1 MLKKKN
7 FDTYKKSADYILD
20 KIKTKVEIA
29 IILGT
34 GLENLLDEM
43 EDKIEINYRDMP
55 NFLISTTNNSEGKF
69 IFGKL
74 SGKKVI
80 CMTKRFHYY
89 EGYDFDELVMPVYVL
104 KLLGVEKL
112 ILTNA
117 AGAVNYNF
125 YPGDICLIR
134 DHINFSGVSPTR
146 GNNLAE
152 FGERFYPIDKLYDE
166 KLRKLAKKT
175 ALDLGIEVKEGVYF
189 FTVGPFFESPS
200 EIRAI
205 RTLGG
210 DLVGMSTITE
220 TLTAGHCGIKVLAF
234 SVATNYSSDRIEN
247 MDGSEVEDVAREVSP
262 KLKNLILEILG
273 EMDD

>member
-34 GLENLLDEM
+34 GLENLLYEM
-43 EDKIEINYRDMP
+43 EDKIEINYRDVP

-134 DHINFSGVSPTR
+134 DHINFAGVSPTR

-166 KLRKLAKKT
+166 KLRKLAKKS

-247 MDGSEVEDVAREVSP
+247 MDGSEVEDVAKEVSP

>member
-43 EDKIEINYRDMP
+43 EDKIEINYRDVP

-134 DHINFSGVSPTR
+134 DHINFAGVSPTR

-166 KLRKLAKKT
+166 KLRKLAKKS
-175 ALDLGIEVKEGVYF
+175 AIKLGFEVKEAVYF

-220 TLTAGHCGIKVLAF
+220 TLTAGHCGMKVLAF

-247 MDGSEVEDVAREVSP
+247 MDGSEVEDVAKAVSP
-262 KLKNLILEILG
+262 KLKNLILKIIEEI
-273 EMDD
+273 DD

>member
-29 IILGT
+29 IIIGT

-43 EDKIEINYRDMP
+43 EDKIEINYRDVP

-89 EGYDFDELVMPVYVL
+89 EGYDFDELAMPVYVL

-166 KLRKLAKKT
+166 KLRKLAKKS
-175 ALDLGIEVKEGVYF
+175 AIKLGFEVKEAVYF

-262 KLKNLILEILG
+262 KLKNLILKIIEEI
-273 EMDD
+273 DD

>member
-43 EDKIEINYRDMP
+43 EDKIEINYRDVP

-134 DHINFSGVSPTR
+134 DHINFAGVSPTR

-166 KLRKLAKKT
+166 KLRKLAKKS

-220 TLTAGHCGIKVLAF
+220 TLTAEHCGIKVLAF

-262 KLKNLILEILG
+262 KLKNLILKILG

>member
-262 KLKNLILEILG
+262 KLKNLILEIIG

>member
-29 IILGT
+29 VILGT

-43 EDKIEINYRDMP
+43 EDKIEINYRDVP
-55 NFLISTTNNSEGKF
+55 NFLISTTNNSEGKY

-89 EGYDFDELVMPVYVL
+89 EGYDFDELAMPVYVL
-104 KLLGVEKL
+104 KLIGVEKL

-166 KLRKLAKKT
+166 KLRKLAKKS

-205 RTLGG
+205 RILGG

-247 MDGSEVEDVAREVSP
+247 MDGSEVEDVAKEVSP
-262 KLKNLILEILG
+262 KLKNLILEIL
-273 EMDD
+273 EEIDD

>member
-43 EDKIEINYRDMP
+43 EDKIEINYRDVP

-89 EGYDFDELVMPVYVL
+89 EGYDFDELAMPVYVL

-166 KLRKLAKKT
+166 KLRKLAKKS
-175 ALDLGIEVKEGVYF
+175 AIKLGFEVKEAVYF

-262 KLKNLILEILG
+262 KLKNLILKIIEEI
-273 EMDD
+273 DD

>member
-1 MLKKKN
+1 MLKEKI
-7 FDTYKKSADYILD
+7 FDNYKQSADYILK
-20 KIKTKVEIA
+20 KIKIKPEIA

-34 GLENLLDEM
+34 GLEKLLDEI
-43 EDKIEINYRDMP
+43 EDKIEINYKDVP
-55 NFLISTTNNSEGKF
+55 NFLISTVSEDSGKF

-74 SGKKVI
+74 KGKFVI

-89 EGYDFDELVMPVYVL
+89 EGYDFNELATPVYVL
-104 KLLGVEKL
+104 KLLGVKEL

-125 YPGDICLIR
+125 HPGDICLIT
-134 DHINFSGVSPTR
+134 DHINFAGVSPTR
-146 GNNLAE
+146 GNNLSQ
-152 FGERFYPIDKLYDE
+152 FGNRFYPIDKLYD
-166 KLRKLAKKT
+166 KSLRNIAKKS
-175 ALDLGIEVKEGVYF
+175 AIKLGIELKEGVYF
-189 FTVGPFFESPS
+189 FTVGPFFETPS

-205 RTLGG
+205 RNLGG

-262 KLKNLILEILG
+262 KLKNLIIDIIEELK
-273 EMDD
+273 

>member
-43 EDKIEINYRDMP
+43 EDKIEINYRDVP

-69 IFGKL
+69 IFGKI

-89 EGYDFDELVMPVYVL
+89 EGYDFDELAMPVYVL

-166 KLRKLAKKT
+166 KLRKLAKKS

-205 RTLGG
+205 RILGG

-247 MDGSEVEDVAREVSP
+247 MDGSEVEDVAKEVSP
-262 KLKNLILEILG
+262 KLKNLILEIL
-273 EMDD
+273 EEIDD

>member
-20 KIKTKVEIA
+20 KINTKVEIA

-43 EDKIEINYRDMP
+43 EDKIEINYRDVP

-89 EGYDFDELVMPVYVL
+89 EGYDFDELAMPVYVL

-134 DHINFSGVSPTR
+134 DHINFAGVSPTR

-152 FGERFYPIDKLYDE
+152 FGERFYPIYKLYDE
-166 KLRKLAKKT
+166 KLRKLAKKA

-234 SVATNYSSDRIEN
+234 SVATNYSSGRIEN

>member
-34 GLENLLDEM
+34 GLENLLYEM
-43 EDKIEINYRDMP
+43 EDKIEINYRDVP
-55 NFLISTTNNSEGKF
+55 NFLISTTNNSGGKF

-166 KLRKLAKKT
+166 KLRKLAKKS

-262 KLKNLILEILG
+262 KLKNLILEIIG

>member
-43 EDKIEINYRDMP
+43 EDKIEINYRDVP

-69 IFGKL
+69 IFGKI

-89 EGYDFDELVMPVYVL
+89 EGYEFDELAMPVYVL

-134 DHINFSGVSPTR
+134 DHINFAGVSPTR

-166 KLRKLAKKT
+166 KLRKLAKKS

>member
-20 KIKTKVEIA
+20 KINTKVEIA

-43 EDKIEINYRDMP
+43 EDKIEINYRDVP

-134 DHINFSGVSPTR
+134 DHINFAGVSPTR

-205 RTLGG
+205 RILGG

-247 MDGSEVEDVAREVSP
+247 MDGSEVEDVAKEVSP
-262 KLKNLILEILG
+262 KLKNLILEIL
-273 EMDD
+273 EEIDD

>member
-29 IILGT
+29 IIFGT
-34 GLENLLDEM
+34 GLENLLYEM
-43 EDKIEINYRDMP
+43 EDKIEINYRDVP

-89 EGYDFDELVMPVYVL
+89 EGYDFDELAMPVYVL

-166 KLRKLAKKT
+166 KLRKLAKKS

-262 KLKNLILEILG
+262 KLKNLILEIIG

>member
-89 EGYDFDELVMPVYVL
+89 EGYDFDELAMPVYVL
-104 KLLGVEKL
+104 KILGVEKL

-166 KLRKLAKKT
+166 KLRSLAKKS

-205 RTLGG
+205 RILGG

-247 MDGSEVEDVAREVSP
+247 MDGSEVEDVAKEVSP
-262 KLKNLILEILG
+262 KLKNLILKILG

>member
-20 KIKTKVEIA
+20 KINTKVEIA

-43 EDKIEINYRDMP
+43 EDKIEINYRDVP

-89 EGYDFDELVMPVYVL
+89 EGYDFDELAMPVYVL

-134 DHINFSGVSPTR
+134 DHINFAGVSPTR

-166 KLRKLAKKT
+166 KLRKLAKKA

>member
-34 GLENLLDEM
+34 GLENLLYEM
-43 EDKIEINYRDMP
+43 EDKIEINYRDVP

-166 KLRKLAKKT
+166 KLRKLAKKS

-262 KLKNLILEILG
+262 KLKNLILEIIG

>member
-7 FDTYKKSADYILD
+7 FDIYKKSADYILD

-43 EDKIEINYRDMP
+43 EDKIEINYRDVP

-80 CMTKRFHYY
+80 CMNKRFHYY
-89 EGYDFDELVMPVYVL
+89 EGYAFDELVMPVYVL

-134 DHINFSGVSPTR
+134 DHINFAGVSPTR

-166 KLRKLAKKT
+166 KLRKLAKKS
-175 ALDLGIEVKEGVYF
+175 AIKLGFEVKEAVYF

-273 EMDD
+273 EIDD

>member
-1 MLKKKN
+1 MLKEKI
-7 FDTYKKSADYILD
+7 FDNYKQSADYILK
-20 KIKTKVEIA
+20 KIKIKPEIA

-34 GLENLLDEM
+34 GLEKLLDEI
-43 EDKIEINYRDMP
+43 EDKIEINYKDVP
-55 NFLISTTNNSEGKF
+55 NFLISTVSEDSGKF

-74 SGKKVI
+74 KGKFVI

-89 EGYDFDELVMPVYVL
+89 EGYDFNELATPVYVL
-104 KLLGVEKL
+104 KLLGVKEL

-125 YPGDICLIR
+125 HPGDICLIT
-134 DHINFSGVSPTR
+134 DHINFAGVSPTR
-146 GNNLAE
+146 GNNLSQ
-152 FGERFYPIDKLYDE
+152 FGNRFYPIDKLYD
-166 KLRKLAKKT
+166 KSLRNIAKKS
-175 ALDLGIEVKEGVYF
+175 AIKLGIELKEGVYF
-189 FTVGPFFESPS
+189 FTVGPFFETSS

-205 RTLGG
+205 RNLGG

-262 KLKNLILEILG
+262 KLKNLIIDIIEELK
-273 EMDD
+273 

>member
-43 EDKIEINYRDMP
+43 EDKIEINYRDVP

-89 EGYDFDELVMPVYVL
+89 EGYDFDELAMPVYVL
-104 KLLGVEKL
+104 KILGVKNL

-166 KLRKLAKKT
+166 KLRKLAKKS
-175 ALDLGIEVKEGVYF
+175 ALDLGIEVKEAVYF

-205 RTLGG
+205 RILGG

-247 MDGSEVEDVAREVSP
+247 MDGSEVEDVAKEVSP
-262 KLKNLILEILG
+262 KLKNLILKIIGEI
-273 EMDD
+273 DN

>member
-43 EDKIEINYRDMP
+43 EDKIEINYRDVP
-55 NFLISTTNNSEGKF
+55 NFLISTTNNSKGKF

-89 EGYDFDELVMPVYVL
+89 EGYDFDELAMPVYVL
-104 KLLGVEKL
+104 KLLGVKNI

-166 KLRKLAKKT
+166 KLRKLAKKS
-175 ALDLGIEVKEGVYF
+175 AIKLGFEVKEAVYF

>member
-29 IILGT
+29 VILGT

-43 EDKIEINYRDMP
+43 EDKIEINYRDVP

>member
-43 EDKIEINYRDMP
+43 EDKIEINYRDVP

-89 EGYDFDELVMPVYVL
+89 EGYDFDELAMPVYVL

-166 KLRKLAKKT
+166 KLRKLAKKS
-175 ALDLGIEVKEGVYF
+175 AIKLGFEVKEAVYF

-247 MDGSEVEDVAREVSP
+247 MDGSEVEDVAKAVSP
-262 KLKNLILEILG
+262 KLKNLILKIIEEI
-273 EMDD
+273 DD

>member
-43 EDKIEINYRDMP
+43 EDKIEINYRDVP

-89 EGYDFDELVMPVYVL
+89 EGYDFDELAMPVYVL

-134 DHINFSGVSPTR
+134 DHINFAGVSPTR

-166 KLRKLAKKT
+166 KLRKLAKKA

-189 FTVGPFFESPS
+189 FTVGPFFESP
-200 EIRAI
+200 
-205 RTLGG
+205 
-210 DLVGMSTITE
+210 
-220 TLTAGHCGIKVLAF
+220 
-234 SVATNYSSDRIEN
+234 
-247 MDGSEVEDVAREVSP
+247 
-262 KLKNLILEILG
+262 
-273 EMDD
+273 

>member
-43 EDKIEINYRDMP
+43 EDKIEINYRDVP

-89 EGYDFDELVMPVYVL
+89 EGYDFDELAMPVYVL

-166 KLRKLAKKT
+166 KLRKLAKKS

-205 RTLGG
+205 RILGG

-247 MDGSEVEDVAREVSP
+247 MDGSEVEDVAKEVSP
-262 KLKNLILEILG
+262 KLKNLILEIL
-273 EMDD
+273 EEIDD

>member
-1 MLKKKN
+1 MLKDKIFEN
-7 FDTYKKSADYILD
+7 YKKSADFILD
-20 KIKTKVEIA
+20 KIKIKPEIA

-34 GLENLLDEM
+34 GLATLLDEI
-43 EDKIEINYRDMP
+43 EDKVEISYSDVP
-55 NFLISTTNNSEGKF
+55 NFLISTTTDNPGKF

-74 SGKKVI
+74 KGKYVI

-89 EGYDFDELVMPVYVL
+89 EGYDFNELATPVYVL
-104 KLLGVEKL
+104 KLLGVKTL

-117 AGAVNYNF
+117 SGAVNYNF
-125 YPGDICLIR
+125 HPGDICLIT
-134 DHINFSGVSPTR
+134 DHLNFAGVTPTR
-146 GNNLAE
+146 GNNLKE
-152 FGERFYPIDKLYDE
+152 FGERFYPIDKLYD
-166 KLRKLAKKT
+166 KGLRDLAKKS
-175 ALDLGIEVKEGVYF
+175 AIDLGFELKEGVYF

-205 RTLGG
+205 RLLGG

-220 TLTAGHCGIKVLAF
+220 TLTAGHCGIKVLAM

-262 KLKNLILEILG
+262 RLKSLIIKIVEELG
-273 EMDD
+273 E

>member
-34 GLENLLDEM
+34 GLENLLDEI
-43 EDKIEINYRDMP
+43 EDKIEINYRDVP
-55 NFLISTTNNSEGKF
+55 NFLISTTNNSKGKF

-89 EGYDFDELVMPVYVL
+89 EGYDFDELAMPVYVL

-134 DHINFSGVSPTR
+134 YHINFSGVSPTR

-262 KLKNLILEILG
+262 KLKNLILEIIG

>member
-43 EDKIEINYRDMP
+43 EDKIEINYRDVP

-89 EGYDFDELVMPVYVL
+89 EGYDFDELAMPVYVL
-104 KLLGVEKL
+104 KILGVEKL

-262 KLKNLILEILG
+262 KLKNLILEIIG

>member
-43 EDKIEINYRDMP
+43 EDKIEINYRDVP
-55 NFLISTTNNSEGKF
+55 NFLISTTNNSKGKF

-89 EGYDFDELVMPVYVL
+89 EGYDFDELAMPVYVL

-166 KLRKLAKKT
+166 KLRKLAKKS

-205 RTLGG
+205 RILGG

-247 MDGSEVEDVAREVSP
+247 MDGSEVEDVAKEVSP
-262 KLKNLILEILG
+262 KLKNLILEIL
-273 EMDD
+273 EEIDD

>member
-43 EDKIEINYRDMP
+43 EDKIEINYRDVP

-89 EGYDFDELVMPVYVL
+89 EGYDFDELAMPVYVL
-104 KLLGVEKL
+104 KILGVEKL

-166 KLRKLAKKT
+166 KLRKLAKKS
-175 ALDLGIEVKEGVYF
+175 AIKLGFEVKEGVYF

-205 RTLGG
+205 RILGG

-247 MDGSEVEDVAREVSP
+247 MDGSEVEDVAKEVSP
-262 KLKNLILEILG
+262 KLKNLILEIL
-273 EMDD
+273 EEIDD

>member
-43 EDKIEINYRDMP
+43 EDKIEINYRDVP
-55 NFLISTTNNSEGKF
+55 NFLISTTNNSEGKY

-89 EGYDFDELVMPVYVL
+89 EGYDFDELAMPVYVL

-166 KLRKLAKKT
+166 KLRKLAKKS

-205 RTLGG
+205 RILGG

-247 MDGSEVEDVAREVSP
+247 MDGSEVEDVAKEVSP
-262 KLKNLILEILG
+262 KLKNLILEIL
-273 EMDD
+273 EEIDD

>member
-34 GLENLLDEM
+34 GLENLLDEI
-43 EDKIEINYRDMP
+43 EDKIEINYRDVP
-55 NFLISTTNNSEGKF
+55 NFLISTTNNSKGKF

-89 EGYDFDELVMPVYVL
+89 EGYDFDELAMPVYVL

-134 DHINFSGVSPTR
+134 DHINFAGVSPTR

-262 KLKNLILEILG
+262 KLKNLILEIIG

>member
-43 EDKIEINYRDMP
+43 EDKIEINYRDVP

-134 DHINFSGVSPTR
+134 DHINFAGVSPTR

-166 KLRKLAKKT
+166 KLRKLAKKS
-175 ALDLGIEVKEGVYF
+175 AIKLGFEVKEAVYF

-234 SVATNYSSDRIEN
+234 SVVTNYSSDRIEN
-247 MDGSEVEDVAREVSP
+247 MDGTEVEDVAREVSP
-262 KLKNLILEILG
+262 KLKNLILKIIEEI
-273 EMDD
+273 DD

>member
-43 EDKIEINYRDMP
+43 EDKIEINYRDVP

-89 EGYDFDELVMPVYVL
+89 EGYDFDELAMPVYVL

-166 KLRKLAKKT
+166 KLRKLAKKS
-175 ALDLGIEVKEGVYF
+175 AIKLGFEVKEAVYF

-205 RTLGG
+205 RNLGG

-247 MDGSEVEDVAREVSP
+247 MDGTEVEDVAREVSP
-262 KLKNLILEILG
+262 KLKNLILKIIEEI
-273 EMDD
+273 DD

>member
-166 KLRKLAKKT
+166 KLRKLAKK
-175 ALDLGIEVKEGVYF
+175 L
-189 FTVGPFFESPS
+189 P
-200 EIRAI
+200 
-205 RTLGG
+205 
-210 DLVGMSTITE
+210 
-220 TLTAGHCGIKVLAF
+220 LTWG
-234 SVATNYSSDRIEN
+234 
-247 MDGSEVEDVAREVSP
+247 
-262 KLKNLILEILG
+262 LK
-273 EMDD
+273 

>member
-34 GLENLLDEM
+34 GLENLLDEI
-43 EDKIEINYRDMP
+43 EDKIEINYRDVP
-55 NFLISTTNNSEGKF
+55 NFLISTTNNSKGKF

-89 EGYDFDELVMPVYVL
+89 EGYDFDELAMPVYVL

-134 DHINFSGVSPTR
+134 DHINFAGVSPTR

>member
-89 EGYDFDELVMPVYVL
+89 EGYDFDELAMPVYVL

-134 DHINFSGVSPTR
+134 DHINFAGVSPTR

-166 KLRKLAKKT
+166 KLRKLAKKA

-205 RTLGG
+205 RILGG